1 MSKIVVLLGT
11 TREGR
16 ASEGV
21 AKYIAAELTKLG
33 AEVQFVDSR
42 DMLKNQPLTETDN
55 ETWMAIAAQADG
67 FVIVSPEYNHGYP
80 GMLKMV
86 LDGADE
92 EYDKKP
98 VGIVGVSSG
107 PFGGIRMIEQIRQ
120 VCVELGLV
128 GIYETMMFGFASKA
142 VSADGILLDQA
153 FQPRM
158 EAFGKSLLWWADGL
172 KKLRAEA

>member
-21 AKYIAAELTKLG
+21 AKYVAAELAKLG
-33 AEVQFVDSR
+33 AEVELVDSR
-42 DMLKNQPLTETDN
+42 DILKNQPLTETDN
-55 ETWMAIAAQADG
+55 EAWMAIAHAADG

-120 VCVELGLV
+120 VCVELGLI
-128 GIYETMMFGFASKA
+128 GIYETLMFGFATKA
-142 VSADGILLDQA
+142 VSADGTLLDPA

-158 EAFGKSLLWWADGL
+158 ETFGKSIMWWADGL
-172 KKLRAEA
+172 KKLREEA